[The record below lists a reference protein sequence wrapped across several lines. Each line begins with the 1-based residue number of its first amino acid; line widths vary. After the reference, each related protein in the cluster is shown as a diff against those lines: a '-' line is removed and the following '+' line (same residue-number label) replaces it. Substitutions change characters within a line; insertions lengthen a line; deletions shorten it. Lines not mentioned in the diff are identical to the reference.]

1 MPWAS
6 TEAYLSSS
14 GKEKTGKK
22 KGKVIFFLFF
32 KASGEEKGIKTED
45 ITKLRT

>member
-1 MPWAS
+1 MRLKHIYPS
-6 TEAYLSSS
+6 RERKKQ
-14 GKEKTGKK
+14 GRRREKLY
-22 KGKVIFFLFF
+22 FFLFF